1 MIHTV
6 GYVKSPIFPRNCY
19 VVFCNTQLF
28 QDEAAGV
35 VEGILDF
42 GMAGLR
48 KGLRLTGLQDN
59 INEITAKAH
68 KLRNLDETSPRF
80 SKTHSS
86 TDSDGSSSSSAW
98 INPLSES
105 PSFDGNIL
113 LESSRT
119 IPKIRE
125 ETIDSPELEYEEPA
139 DFASTIAKL
148 RSLLQQK
155 SSESAG
161 NTPAVSPL

>member
-1 MIHTV
+1 M
-6 GYVKSPIFPRNCY
+6 
-19 VVFCNTQLF
+19 
-28 QDEAAGV
+28 

-59 INEITAKAH
+59 INEFTAKAQ
-68 KLRNLDETSPRF
+68 KLRNVPETSPRL

-86 TDSDGSSSSSAW
+86 TDSDGSGGSAW
-98 INPLSES
+98 INPLAVGES

-113 LESSRT
+113 LESGPRS

-125 ETIDSPELEYEEPA
+125 ETIESPDLEYEEPA

-155 SSESAG
+155 TTESAC